1 MGEQMNKEQL
11 DKRIDEVCE
20 QFTGQIPDL
29 FQIIGIM
36 VVGRL
41 FGWRVVR
48 LTCSRRVWGLAT
60 KWFGDPKDFM
70 PERGR
75 LAHKSQGLALVDKLG
90 DYWDFINGNRP
101 RDDLPVEMRKLLV

>member
-1 MGEQMNKEQL
+1 MNKEQL
-11 DKRIDEVCE
+11 DSRIEQVCE

-48 LTCSRRVWGLAT
+48 LTCSRRVWMLAT

-75 LAHKSQGLALVDKLG
+75 LAHKSLGLALVDKLG
-90 DYWDFINGNRP
+90 NYWDFINGVTP
-101 RDDLPVEMRKLLV
+101 RDDFSLRTRKMLV